1 MPLHASYIYVSKN
14 NFLTPFKIKKMKNLF
29 FILLSVMILAAC
41 NSSSDELATP
51 GVSSPISQRS
61 QQARAFHGNLSGALN
76 INSAPTECTGL
87 FPLALVD
94 YFMSGNATH
103 LGTLNATSFLHHDD
117 CNVDVTTFLLTN
129 QVSGKLV
136 GANGDWIEYTGQD
149 TVNIYNYATEEGPNG
164 PIYGSWTI
172 TGGTGK
178 FEGATGSFTIS
189 GLVDFT
195 TLGFSAVADGTITY

>member
-1 MPLHASYIYVSKN
+1 
-14 NFLTPFKIKKMKNLF
+14 MKNLI
-29 FILLSVMILAAC
+29 FITLSFLFLAAC
-41 NSSSDELATP
+41 NSSSDELASP
-51 GVSSPISQRS
+51 GVSSKIEERS

-76 INSAPTECTGL
+76 INSAPTACTGL

-103 LGTLNATSFLHHDD
+103 LGNLNASSFLHHDD
-117 CNVDVTTFLLTN
+117 CNVDVSTLLLTN
-129 QVSGKLV
+129 HVSGHLV
-136 GANGDWIEYTGQD
+136 AANGDWIEYAGQD
-149 TVNIYNYATEEGPNG
+149 TVNIYNFATGEGPNG
-164 PIYGSWTI
+164 PIYGTWTI

-178 FEGATGSFTIS
+178 FNGATGSFTIS